1 MNLDEIKNTW
11 DEMSD
16 IRSHDTFLD
25 EESIRRIT
33 HEKSSSRL
41 RRIIFFESIGMVVA
55 ICMIVYLL
63 LNFHKLDNWLN
74 LLGGYGTLT
83 ILVASLVLGANLIRE
98 AASINVSKNTY
109 KKTLDSFTSFKKNLG
124 FYKRFSIL
132 INLVFPFLLLPVF
145 TTLFLE
151 KNLLE
156 DLGQFRDGLIISFL
170 ILPVLFYFMLRF
182 YKSNISKVSKAFK
195 DLEEDQI

>member
-1 MNLDEIKNTW
+1 MNLEEIKNTW

-41 RRIIFFESIGMVVA
+41 RRIIFFESLGMVMAVG
-55 ICMIVYLL
+55 MIVYLL

-74 LLGGYGTLT
+74 LLGGYGTLA
-83 ILVASLVLGANLIRE
+83 ILIISIGLGIKLIRE
-98 AASINVSKNTY
+98 ASSINISKNTY
-109 KKTLDSFTSFKKNLG
+109 KKTLDDFARFKKSLG
-124 FYKRFSIL
+124 FYKRISIL
-132 INLVFPFLLLPVF
+132 INVVFPFLLLPVF
-145 TTLFLE
+145 STLWLE

-156 DLGQFRDGLIISFL
+156 DLVEFGTGLILSFL
-170 ILPVLFYFMLRF
+170 LIPILFYFIIRF

-195 DLEEDQI
+195 DLEQE